1 MPKDIR
7 CRPPEATTAR
17 IRSPTYLDRQILA
30 SVTVLR
36 HRQRI
41 HGLRAAH
48 GVDHHRRPTSTGG
61 GSEVAGPQQQQQQQ
75 DRTSRPL
82 LRLAPAAGRCR
93 PSLRCVACASSV
105 VRKTRHAPEAY
116 SERRRWCGPATGSA
130 EHCPRVGAGGSG
142 GDGDCRIMVS
152 LQMQFCPH
160 AATPRSRRQQCRLVL
175 G

>member
-1 MPKDIR
+1 MQHSRQLRGPRDKTVPKDIR

-61 GSEVAGPQQQQQQQ
+61 GSGGSEVAGPQQQQQQQ
-75 DRTSRPL
+75 QEDRTSRPL

-93 PSLRCVACASSV
+93 PSLRCAAWSIL
-105 VRKTRHAPEAY
+105 
-116 SERRRWCGPATGSA
+116 CGETK
-130 EHCPRVGAGGSG
+130 
-142 GDGDCRIMVS
+142 
-152 LQMQFCPH
+152 
-160 AATPRSRRQQCRLVL
+160 RLVTHL
-175 G
+175 RRALSARR

>member
-61 GSEVAGPQQQQQQQ
+61 GSGGSEVAGPQQQQQQQQQQ

-93 PSLRCVACASSV
+93 PSLRCVAWSILCGENQ
-105 VRKTRHAPEAY
+105 TCHAPEAY
-116 SERRRWCGPATGSA
+116 SERP
-130 EHCPRVGAGGSG
+130 PV
-142 GDGDCRIMVS
+142 MV
-152 LQMQFCPH
+152 
-160 AATPRSRRQQCRLVL
+160 RSRDRLR
-175 G
+175 